1 MFFPLIQTSKNNWSM
16 ETKAF
21 GCSYFLALACQC
33 LSSNDVNVNMN

>member
-21 GCSYFLALACQC
+21 GCSYFLALAC
-33 LSSNDVNVNMN
+33 LSSNDVKVNMH